1 MIFAQC
7 RVERF
12 LFRLNIEST
21 SCQMIFFR
29 CDSWK
34 HFMTSAK
41 RQQNVIKRQQN
52 VIKRHQNVINAS
64 SRTRKV
70 F

>member
-1 MIFAQC
+1 
-7 RVERF
+7 
-12 LFRLNIEST
+12 
-21 SCQMIFFR
+21 
-29 CDSWK
+29 
-34 HFMTSAK
+34 MTSAK